1 MRMLDYVRFNYCPR
15 CGQAKLQPNDPKSC
29 ICADCGFVYYHG
41 SNAVAV
47 GIIEY
52 EDKIILTQRANEP
65 QKGGLALPGGFVDYD
80 ENLESALVREIQEEL
95 NLAITAPFYLCSQGE
110 RYLAG
115 DVTYFCCI
123 SFFVVKVN
131 DIAGITARDDISAF
145 QLVRP
150 DEIKDLELAFDSDR
164 AALAEYQ
171 KRKANQEWVF

>member
-15 CGQAKLQPNDPKSC
+15 CGRAKLQPNDPKSC

-41 SNAVAV
+41 SSAVAV

-80 ENLESALVREIQEEL
+80 ENLESALVREMQEEL
-95 NLAITAPFYLCSQGE
+95 NLAIIAPAYLYSHGE
-110 RYLAG
+110 RYPSG
-115 DVTYFCCI
+115 DVTYFVAI
-123 SFFVVKVN
+123 AFFVARID
-131 DIAGITARDDISAF
+131 DITGITARDDISSF
-145 QLVRP
+145 RLVRP
-150 DEIKDLELAFDSDR
+150 DEIDAHELAFDSDR

-171 KRKANQEWVF
+171 KRKANQEWVC